1 MTKDPNGVSYDW
13 GKSLLQRKDELQDL
27 QQGVHL
33 TSSRISRKANMARVK
48 CAKGERTVDDDGK

>member
-1 MTKDPNGVSYDW
+1 MTKDPKGVRYDW

-33 TSSRISRKANMARVK
+33 TSSRISKEANMATVK
-48 CAKGERTVDDDGK
+48 

>member
-1 MTKDPNGVSYDW
+1 MTKDPKGVSYDW

-33 TSSRISRKANMARVK
+33 TSSRISKEANMARVK
-48 CAKGERTVDDDGK
+48 